1 METNKMIVLCVLMAV
16 AYIAILRLT
25 IYFAVKSAIS
35 EQTKILIRTMKIL
48 EGVLEMTG
56 GDIKEVD
63 KTPKT
68 KDIPMQL
75 YADRLGKSNIK
86 AQ

>member
-1 METNKMIVLCVLMAV
+1 MIVLCVLMAV

-35 EQTKILIRTMKIL
+35 EQTKILIRTMKIFEEEFKL
-48 EGVLEMTG
+48 VG
-56 GDIKEVD
+56 GSMKDID
-63 KTPKT
+63 KTPKVEE
-68 KDIPMQL
+68 IPMQL
-75 YADRLGKSNIK
+75 YADRLAKSNIK